1 MRAFSGFKKV
11 VFDNLCFFPVI
22 SSEGIDHKSDGDT
35 ITTATLTLNKFSKKK
50 AFSKFL

>member
-22 SSEGIDHKSDGDT
+22 SSEGIDHGDT